1 MGNFGPEND
10 FINPFQ
16 LDFFLKDHKNLE
28 KKKKGRKKASLPPKI
43 KKKRR
48 EEK

>member
-28 KKKKGRKKASLPPKI
+28 KKKRKETSQPCH
-43 KKKRR
+43 
-48 EEK
+48 